1 MILGLAVLLAYA
13 LLLTFGDNEGLIS
26 MDEASFGEVRPGIL

>member
-1 MILGLAVLLAYA
+1 MILGLAVFLAYA

-26 MDEASFGEVRPGIL
+26 MDEASFATRRPGI